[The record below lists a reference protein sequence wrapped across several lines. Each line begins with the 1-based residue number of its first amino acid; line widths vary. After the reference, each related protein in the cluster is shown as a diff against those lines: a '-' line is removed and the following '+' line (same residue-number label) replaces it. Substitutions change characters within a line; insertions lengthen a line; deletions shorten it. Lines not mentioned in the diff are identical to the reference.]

1 MQLFTKMK
9 FAISATHKFKSTLL
23 IFLFIGI
30 SNFSFG
36 QHEQIKQSPNSNG
49 VTETKSNGVN
59 VIKKPEAQLKQER
72 AKLMKELCPNHP
84 AYRSKVSLPGASV
97 ALMNEFENWKKNYPV
112 EYAAYL
118 KIFGF
123 KAQQ

>member
-9 FAISATHKFKSTLL
+9 FAISATNKFKSALL
-23 IFLFIGI
+23 IFIFIGI

-36 QHEQIKQSPNSNG
+36 QQEQLKQSPNSDG
-49 VTETKSNGVN
+49 VTA
-59 VIKKPEAQLKQER
+59 IKKTEIQLKQEQ
-72 AKLMKELCPNHP
+72 AKLMKEHCPNYP
-84 AYRSKVSLPGASV
+84 AYKSRVSQPGASV
-97 ALMNEFENWKKNYPV
+97 ASMSEFENWKKNYPV

-123 KAQQ
+123 KEQK